1 VIEGRGKA
9 VDYTEVLARL
19 QEASPQE
26 LRTALA
32 AVVAASGQYTGTP
45 TPESLQA
52 VADLATAARQLRGE
66 IDARAQLATDQAAQ
80 LAELSTLG
88 EIPAEPAADPAPVEP
103 EPTTDPNAATDDPNG
118 TGAPTEP
125 EGGTAVTAASRR
137 LGGQLNVDPSAAR
150 AAFPRVRVRP
160 VALDAVFADAGP
172 VLNRATIAEGFSTK
186 ANQAFTRG
194 GGTGRIDLLR
204 YVTEFPEERH
214 LSSRDSWAANRDKVE
229 AVQESASGVHATQ
242 NALVA
247 AGLCAPFEVLYD
259 IPVLGEDDRPVR
271 AALSRF
277 GADRGGIT
285 YRPALDGVT
294 QTGGIGTWTEANDEA
309 SPLVPKTCFEVV
321 CPGVLTAQVEATY
334 LCLQFSNMSTRFD
347 PESMDSAVRAQQIAH
362 ARFAENKLL
371 TALAAGSKALT
382 SAQLLGATR
391 DILVTCDKVT
401 AYYRSVHRLSDSSSL
416 RAILPLWARN
426 LMRADV
432 CRQMVGDGLASLA
445 VVDSVIDDWFRV
457 RNINITWH
465 LDGVNPPDLT
475 VPTPDVVTAAQFY
488 TLAVAESPVPG
499 FPDTVQML
507 LWAEGDWLLLDG
519 GELNLGLVRDSVLN
533 SENRFQTFSESWEIP
548 VNRGVE
554 PLVIYMAVQPTGASA
569 ATVSTVGTVD

>member
-1 VIEGRGKA
+1 ME
-9 VDYTEVLARL
+9 YTEVLARL

-26 LRTALA
+26 LREALA
-32 AVVAASGQYTGTP
+32 AVVAAGAQYSGTP
-45 TPESLQA
+45 TTESAKA
-52 VADLATAARQLRGE
+52 VTELAAAARQLRGE
-66 IDARAQLATDQAAQ
+66 IDARAQLAVDQAAQ

-88 EIPAEPAADPAPVEP
+88 EVPAETVVEPARTDPPAADPTV
-103 EPTTDPNAATDDPNG
+103 TDPAATDDPSG
-118 TGAPTEP
+118 TGTSADP
-125 EGGTAVTAASRR
+125 EGGTAVTASTRK
-137 LGGQLNVDPSAAR
+137 LGGQLAVDPSGSAAVRPR
-150 AAFPRVRVRP
+150 ARVRP
-160 VALDAVFADAGP
+160 VALNGIFADGGAERP
-172 VLNRATIAEGFSTK
+172 LNREIIADGFSRK
-186 ANQAFTRG
+186 ARQLENSP
-194 GGTGRIDLLR
+194 GTGRVDLLR
-204 YVTEFPEERH
+204 YVTEFPAERF
-214 LSSRDSWAANRDKVE
+214 LSSRDSWAANREKVE
-229 AVQESASGVHATQ
+229 SVQEAARSIHATQ

-247 AGLCAPFEVLYD
+247 AGFCAPFEVLYD
-259 IPVLGEDDRPVR
+259 IPVLGEEVRPVR
-271 AALSRF
+271 AALTRF

-321 CPGVLTAQVEATY
+321 CPGILTAQVEATY

-347 PESMDSAVRAQQIAH
+347 PEAMDAAVRAQQIAH

-371 TALAAGSKALT
+371 TLLAAGSKALT
-382 SAQLLGATR
+382 STALLGAAR
-391 DILVTCDKVT
+391 DILVTTDKVT
-401 AYYRSVHRLSDSSSL
+401 AYYRNVHRLTDASSL

-426 LMRADV
+426 LMRADIT
-432 CRQMVGDGLASLA
+432 RQMVGDGLASLA
-445 VVDSVIDDWFRV
+445 VVDSVIDEWFRV

-475 VPTPDVVTAAQFY
+475 VPTPDVITASQAY
-488 TLAVAESPVPG
+488 ALAVAESPVPG
-499 FPDTVQML
+499 FPDTVQMI

-554 PLVIYMAVQPTGASA
+554 PLVIYMAVQPTGQSA
-569 ATVSTVGTVD
+569 ATVSTAGATD

>member
-1 VIEGRGKA
+1 MN
-9 VDYTEVLARL
+9 YTEILARL
-19 QEASPQE
+19 QEASPEE
-26 LRTALA
+26 LSAALTE
-32 AVVAASGQYTGTP
+32 VVAAAGGYTGTA
-45 TPESLQA
+45 TPESAKA
-52 VADLATAARQLRGE
+52 VSDLAVAARQLRGE
-66 IDARAQLATDQAAQ
+66 IDARAQLATEQAAQ
-80 LAELSTLG
+80 LAELTQLG
-88 EIPAEPAADPAPVEP
+88 ELPTPPVEP
-103 EPTTDPNAATDDPNG
+103 PAQDPSTEGATNADNAPPAATDDPNG
-118 TGAPTEP
+118 TGAQTDP
-125 EGGTAVTAASRR
+125 EGGAPVTASGRR
-137 LGGQLNVDPSAAR
+137 LGGQLRVDPTGGAVLPQA
-150 AAFPRVRVRP
+150 RVRTVG
-160 VALDAVFADAGP
+160 LDLLAGVTLDRESIAD
-172 VLNRATIAEGFSTK
+172 GFSRK
-186 ANQAFTRG
+186 AQQTNKTPNA
-194 GGTGRIDLLR
+194 GRIDLIQFA
-204 YVTEFPEERH
+204 TDFPEERH
-214 LSSRDSWAANRDKVE
+214 LSSADSWAANRHKVE
-229 AVQESASGVHATQ
+229 RVQAAAAGIHATE

-247 AGLCAPFEVLYD
+247 AGFCAPFEVLYD

-271 AALSRF
+271 AALTRF

-309 SPLVPKTCFEVV
+309 SPLVPKTCFEIV
-321 CPGVLTAQVEATY
+321 CPGILSAQVEATY
-334 LCLQFSNMSTRFD
+334 LCLQFPNMSTRFD
-347 PESMDSAVRAQQIAH
+347 PESMDAAIRAQQIAH

-371 TALAAGSKALT
+371 TALALGSKALT
-382 SAQLLGATR
+382 STQLLGATR

-401 AYYRSVHRLSDSSSL
+401 AYYRNVHRLTDASSL

-432 CRQMVGDGLASLA
+432 TRQMVGDGLASLA

-465 LDGVNPPDLT
+465 LDGVDPPDLT

-519 GELNLGLVRDSVLN
+519 GELNLGLVRDSTLN